1 MKLQGVRTRLI
12 LAYAGLILL
21 GFTGLAL
28 LAGQQISQGATED
41 FQQNLEEQA
50 GLLARSLRDPL
61 EELAEGQESAAGLAA
76 AVTSYGEQL
85 NGRVTLYDSGGRA
98 LVDSSGSLPKA
109 ISGQPE
115 IAAALGR
122 RITHDVRANE
132 QGAQMVYAAAPIL
145 EDNRVLAVV
154 QISTPSN
161 TAQALIVGRW
171 LTLAGG
177 VLALTL
183 LALAASL
190 WLAASFTR
198 PLSQLR
204 RSALTLA
211 SGDFSH
217 RLEMP
222 RGDEFGDLAQ
232 AFNYMADQVEAMIDE
247 QRAFASNA
255 SHELRTPLTTIR
267 LRSEALREGTLDEA
281 TAAQYV
287 AEIDDEVIRLGHL
300 VNELILLSRLD
311 AGRAELGT
319 DMVDIAPLLQSL
331 LREFEPQIRQKAL
344 AIAVQ
349 IPPDLPA
356 VAASPGHMR
365 IVLHNLLG
373 NAIKY
378 TPDNGR
384 IDWTFTAT
392 ANAIQMTLS
401 DNGQG
406 IIAEDLPHLFERFYR
421 ADKARTRTTAGSG
434 LGLSLTQSIVHLYHG
449 QIEIKS
455 AGLGEGTTVT
465 VIWPCQAAD
474 SLS

>member
-12 LAYAGLILL
+12 LAYTGLILL

-28 LAGQQISQGATED
+28 LAGRQISQGATED

-61 EELAEGQESAAGLAA
+61 EELAEEQESAAALAT

-85 NGRVTLYDSGGRA
+85 NGRVTLYDRSGRA
-98 LVDSSGSLPKA
+98 WLDSSGSLPKA
-109 ISGQPE
+109 LSGQPE
-115 IAAALGR
+115 ITAALDR

-132 QGAQMVYAAAPIL
+132 QGVQMVYAAAPIL
-145 EDNRVLAVV
+145 EDNHILGVIQL
-154 QISTPSN
+154 STPLN
-161 TAQALIVGRW
+161 TAQTLIAGRW
-171 LTLAGG
+171 LALAGG

-198 PLSQLR
+198 PLGQLR

-222 RGDEFGDLAQ
+222 RKDEFGDLAQ
-232 AFNYMADQVEAMIDE
+232 TFNYMAEQVEAMIEE

-281 TAAQYV
+281 TAAQYAV
-287 AEIDDEVIRLGHL
+287 EIDDEAIRLGHL

-319 DMVDIAPLLQSL
+319 DMVDIAPLVQSL
-331 LREFEPQIRQKAL
+331 LREFEPQIRQKTL
-344 AIAVQ
+344 AVTVQ
-349 IPPDLPA
+349 TAPDLPA
-356 VAASPGHMR
+356 VAANPGHVR

-392 ANAIQMTLS
+392 SDAIQMTLR

-406 IIAEDLPHLFERFYR
+406 IVATDLPHLFERFYR
-421 ADKARTRTTAGSG
+421 ADKARTRATAGSG
-434 LGLSLTQSIVHLYHG
+434 LGLSLTQSIVHLYRG
-449 QIEIKS
+449 QIEIES
-455 AGLGEGTTVT
+455 AGLGEGTTARL
-465 VIWPCQAAD
+465 IWPCAAEND
-474 SLS
+474 IS